1 MKKQLFLIGLILA
14 VFTGYS
20 QEIEDE
26 MLTQQDSTVVDS
38 ICHHRINI
46 HLGGAWTNNIY
57 NRMNVGDASAHQY
70 YSLGS
75 ILDIGY
81 TYFFNEHWGLGIG
94 VGLQRTYAKAKLN
107 IDGVVRDAGNPDEYN
122 QISNHST
129 NYDLLY
135 HTQNLIEKQS
145 IWAIEVPL
153 TAQYEHRFNQKM
165 GLYAGLGVKGYF
177 PIYNTS
183 KLVTDEG
190 KLITN
195 GYDAF
200 YNVYYNHE
208 YVVNHGFGEYSI
220 EGNGSTKLRCSFDLQ
235 ADFGGIFA
243 INNKVDFYV
252 GLYCTY
258 GFLDILPKAEN
269 QHSFVEKT
277 DNVDQIK
284 YNGLLGSD
292 YLVQYDRN
300 AIQNDQTT
308 IGNLKWN
315 NLQVGVKVGVHIK
328 PCGQV
333 DKTLRKRYYEKMI
346 EAADKFIETA
356 DKEDDKCKTEY
367 VYIVPICPDNMN
379 EEDENGNKMTRQEK
393 GNIKDLAKALSKVKI
408 LFDLD
413 KDIPKITESNNNIDK
428 AVEILKSDNSLKVI
442 VEGYTCDLGSEEHN
456 RDLAKRRAESIKR
469 LFIDKGVPVKQI
481 ETASYTYNDDEN
493 KRNIPESSREE
504 HRAAIFRIVK
514 M

>member
-1 MKKQLFLIGLILA
+1 MKKQLFLIALILA

-26 MLTQQDSTVVDS
+26 MLTSQDSTVTDS

-46 HLGGAWTNNIY
+46 HLGGAMTNNIY
-57 NRMNVGDASAHQY
+57 KRSPDIHQY

-94 VGLQRTYAKAKLN
+94 VGLQRNYAKAKLN
-107 IDGVVRDAGNPDEYN
+107 INGVVADAADLADYN
-122 QISNHST
+122 QNSIHET
-129 NYDLLY
+129 NYDLIY
-135 HTQNLIEKQS
+135 NTQNLVEKQA

-153 TAQYEHRFNQKM
+153 TAQFEHRFNEKM

-177 PIYNTS
+177 PIYNKS
-183 KLVTDEG
+183 KLVDGT
-190 KLITN
+190 LIIT
-195 GYDAF
+195 GYDPHNNITYPVA
-200 YNVYYNHE
+200 
-208 YVVNHGFGEYSI
+208 VVNHGFGEYQI

-269 QHSFVEKT
+269 QHSFVQLS
-277 DNVDQIK
+277 DNVDKLQ

-292 YLVQYDRN
+292 YLVQYDRKAVEN
-300 AIQNDQTT
+300 STEN

-315 NLQVGVKVGVHIK
+315 NLQVGVKVGIHIK
-328 PCGQV
+328 PCMQV
-333 DKTLRKRYYEKMI
+333 DKTLKKRYYEKMI
-346 EAADKFIETA
+346 EAADKFIENA
-356 DKEDDKCKTEY
+356 DKEGEDGKTEY
-367 VYIVPICPDNMN
+367 VYIVPICPDNMYGDDEGN
-379 EEDENGNKMTRQEK
+379 ERKMTRKEK
-393 GNIKDLAKALSKVKI
+393 ANIKDLAKALSKVKI

-428 AVEILKSDNSLKVI
+428 AVDILKSDPTLKVI

-456 RDLAKRRAESIKR
+456 RDLARRRAESIKR
-469 LFIDKGVPVKQI
+469 LFIEKGVPIEQI

-493 KRNIPESSREE
+493 RKNIPESNREE

>member
-1 MKKQLFLIGLILA
+1 MKKQLFLIALILA

-26 MLTQQDSTVVDS
+26 MLTSQDSTVTDS

-46 HLGGAWTNNIY
+46 HLGGAMTNNIY
-57 NRMNVGDASAHQY
+57 KRSPDIHQY

-94 VGLQRTYAKAKLN
+94 VGLQRNYAKAKLN
-107 IDGVVRDAGNPDEYN
+107 INGVVADAADLADYN
-122 QISNHST
+122 QNSIHET
-129 NYDLLY
+129 NYDLIY
-135 HTQNLIEKQS
+135 NTQNLVEKQA

-153 TAQYEHRFNQKM
+153 TAQFEHRFNEKM

-177 PIYNTS
+177 PIYNKS
-183 KLVTDEG
+183 KLVDGT
-190 KLITN
+190 LIIT
-195 GYDAF
+195 GYDPHNNITYPVA
-200 YNVYYNHE
+200 
-208 YVVNHGFGEYSI
+208 VVNHGFGEYQI

-269 QHSFVEKT
+269 QHSFVQLS
-277 DNVDQIK
+277 DNVDKLQ

-292 YLVQYDRN
+292 YLVQYDRKAVEN
-300 AIQNDQTT
+300 STEN

-315 NLQVGVKVGVHIK
+315 NLQVGVKVGIHIK
-328 PCGQV
+328 PCMQV
-333 DKTLRKRYYEKMI
+333 DKTLKKRYYEKMI
-346 EAADKFIETA
+346 EAADKFIENA
-356 DKEDDKCKTEY
+356 DKEGEDGKTEY
-367 VYIVPICPDNMN
+367 VYIVPICPDNMYGDDEGDDEGN
-379 EEDENGNKMTRQEK
+379 ERKMTRKEK
-393 GNIKDLAKALSKVKI
+393 ANIKDLAKALSKVKI

-428 AVEILKSDNSLKVI
+428 AVDILKSDPTLKVI

-456 RDLAKRRAESIKR
+456 RDLARRRAESIKR
-469 LFIDKGVPVKQI
+469 LFIEKGVPIEQI

-493 KRNIPESSREE
+493 RKNIPESNREE